1 MKDRYD
7 YIVMGAGVAGLSF
20 AYEVSKHGKSVLI
33 LEKDKQIGGLSQ
45 TLEYKGFLFDYCAHR
60 FHTDNLEL
68 LNEVKQI
75 VGPTFKKYTKRCR
88 IYMFGRFLK
97 YPFELQNLLR
107 AMDRVQAV
115 KAIFSFGNNYIMRQ
129 FMSLMRIERTEFR
142 DYKDWF
148 TYYFGGTL
156 YRIMCEPYTTKIW
169 KTSPENLSADWADQR
184 FHRIKLKELIKRVV
198 KKLIRLDFSSY
209 SLEDDSLAPDGGEF
223 YYGELGAQE
232 IPKGYERAL
241 RKFDTDILT
250 KVIIDK
256 INENDKE
263 IEFVVRGDNGNK
275 LKVAANNSIISTI
288 PLQDCYNYIERNND
302 LVKGY
307 LGSLKYMDIIFVYL
321 LIDKEQVSNDHW
333 LYFPDEDIIFNRSVE
348 FTTWSKRMSPEGKT
362 ALCLDIT
369 CFEGDE
375 TWEKTNQ
382 SLVQESID
390 SSVRVGLIEEGEVE
404 DSLVIRVKNAYPFYD
419 LDYKNKI
426 REVVKFIEEKRFVH
440 CLGRTG
446 IFRYNNSDGSIEM
459 GMELAK
465 KLIAEDPDIKS
476 THSLAISLTNHDKS
490 II

>member
-60 FHTDNLEL
+60 FHTTNSEL
-68 LNEVKQI
+68 LEEVKQI
-75 VGPTFKKYTKRCR
+75 VGPTFKKYTKKSR
-88 IYMFGRFLK
+88 IYMFGKFLK

-107 AMDRVQAV
+107 AMKRTHAV
-115 KAIFSFGNNYIMRQ
+115 KAIFSFGINFIFRQ
-129 FMSLMRIERTEFR
+129 FRSILRIERTEFR

-148 TYYFGGTL
+148 TYYFGKTL
-156 YRIMCEPYTTKIW
+156 YRIMCEPYSTKIW
-169 KTSPENLSADWADQR
+169 KTPPENISADWADER
-184 FHRIKLKELIKRVV
+184 FQGIKLTELAKRVV
-198 KKLIRLDFSSY
+198 KKLLKFDFSSY

-241 RKFDTDILT
+241 RSFDVDILT
-250 KVIIDK
+250 KVIIEK
-256 INENDKE
+256 INEDDNE
-263 IEFVVRGDNGNK
+263 IEFVVRGDNGSK
-275 LKVAANNSIISTI
+275 LKVAATDSIISTI
-288 PLQDCYNYIERNND
+288 PLHDCYNYIARND
-302 LVKGY
+302 KSVRKHLE
-307 LGSLKYMDIIFVYL
+307 SLQYMDIIFVYL

-348 FTTWSKRMSPEGKT
+348 FTTWSKKMSPKGKT

-375 TWEKTNQ
+375 TWEKNNQ
-382 SLVQESID
+382 SLVQECID
-390 SSVRVGLIEEGEVE
+390 SSATIGLIEKGEVE

-419 LDYKNKI
+419 LDYKNKL
-426 REVVKFIEEKRFVH
+426 RKVVEFLEEKDIIH

-446 IFRYNNSDGSIEM
+446 IFQYNNSDGAIEM
-459 GMELAK
+459 GMALAQ
-465 KLIAEDPDIKS
+465 KLMAKEHKIEGS
-476 THSLAISLTNHDKS
+476 IS
-490 II
+490 